1 MSSAFIR
8 LTGLAL
14 PLAVLVLC
22 RRVYRRGLLEPRLQ
36 EPTWPLR
43 LQAVLL
49 AEQVELPQPQLLAQP
64 ARVQLAEVSLPPF

>member
-1 MSSAFIR
+1 MISSAFIR
-8 LTGLAL
+8 FTGLAL

-22 RRVYRRGLLEPRLQ
+22 RRVYQRGLLEPRLQ
-36 EPTWPLR
+36 VPTLPLR

-64 ARVQLAEVSLPPF
+64 AEVSLTPS